1 MAAETRLG
9 ELLAAI
15 GPKYRKA
22 WRRHVD
28 GLPALVLRDLA
39 PMADLPEAAWQRLK
53 QNILGQI
60 DQREPARGWP
70 QARDLLHEAR
80 AFQYL
85 HRQGCAEISFSAP
98 TMRAKSPDLTAR
110 HGSRRILCEVKTIR
124 LPAGDA
130 LPTAF
135 ARKLRTRLR
144 DAERQLRADDDP
156 TARRLIYLILD
167 HDSGDGRPEQVV
179 EITEILRQSMPAG
192 LDFVVDTGG
201 YAQ

>member
-9 ELLAAI
+9 DLLAAI

-22 WRRHVD
+22 WRRHFE
-28 GLPALVLRDLA
+28 GLPPVALRDLA
-39 PMADLPEAAWQRLK
+39 PVADLPDTAWQRLK
-53 QNILGQI
+53 QNILGQV
-60 DQREPARGWP
+60 DQRRPERGWL

-85 HRQGCAEISFSAP
+85 QRQGCDAIHFSAP
-98 TMRAKSPDLTAR
+98 TTLARSPDLIASQN
-110 HGSRRILCEVKTIR
+110 GRRILCEVKTIR
-124 LPAGDA
+124 LAAGDA
-130 LPTAF
+130 LPAAF
-135 ARKLRTRLR
+135 ARKLRTRLE

-156 TARRLIYLILD
+156 FARRLIYLILD
-167 HDSGDGRPEQVV
+167 HDSGDCRPEQVV
-179 EITEILRQSMPAG
+179 EVTEILRQSMPAG